1 MSTECDRTLSTSSN
15 RVGAHAMNAEAGAH
29 PAHDVDD
36 SRHMQTEV
44 RGERRVRSL
53 TPSREHGLDKRA
65 SARHRLS

>member
-1 MSTECDRTLSTSSN
+1 
-15 RVGAHAMNAEAGAH
+15 MNAEAGAH

-44 RGERRVRSL
+44 RDERRVRSL